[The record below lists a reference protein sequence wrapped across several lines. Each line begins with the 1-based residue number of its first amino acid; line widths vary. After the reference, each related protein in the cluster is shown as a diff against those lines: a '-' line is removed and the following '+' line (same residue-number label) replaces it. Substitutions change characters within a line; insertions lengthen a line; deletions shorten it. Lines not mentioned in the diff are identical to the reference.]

1 MLLVLLLLGGLF
13 TVLTLREEP
22 AEGAG
27 AVDSVLRQVGPRA
40 AEAKGAGIVVVAGEG
55 AEDEAFVQA
64 LTRRLP
70 DETGLSPSAVARQ
83 PAEAREKLAAQP
95 KSVVIASA
103 RAAGWTVLDARR
115 GDTVVP
121 QSGKRSI
128 FLTSRNLLNITNQ
141 IAVIAI
147 LALGMTM
154 VIIVRGID
162 LSVGSL
168 IALSAVVTT
177 WLIARHLGGSSA
189 SLGGM
194 VLAGAAGIGVGA
206 LAGACSGALVAWWRV
221 PAFIAT
227 LAMMLVAGGAAFKI
241 SGGESINQVPAS
253 FNWLGLQ
260 ATAGI
265 PHTVWLL
272 ALVAIVAHIFMTRT
286 VLGRHI
292 YASGGNPE
300 AARFSG
306 ISLGRVRLIVFTLC
320 GGFAGLGGV
329 VVASQFNSGTP
340 TYGQL
345 AELDAI
351 AAAVVGGTSLEGGRG
366 TILGTLIGALII
378 AVIRNGMNLTGVDPY
393 AQKIWLGLVI
403 LGAVLLDRRTG
414 PGGRKTA

>member
-1 MLLVLLLLGGLF
+1 MVLVLLLLGGLF
-13 TVLTLREEP
+13 TVLTLRDEP

-27 AVDSVLRQVGPRA
+27 AVDSILRQVAPVVEKA
-40 AEAKGAGIVVVAGEG
+40 ASAGLVVVAGEG
-55 AEDEAFVQA
+55 GEDEAFVAA
-64 LTRRLP
+64 LLRRLA
-70 DETGLSPSAVARQ
+70 EEKSLTAVAVARQ
-83 PAEAREKLAAQP
+83 PAEAREKLSAQP
-95 KSVVIASA
+95 DAVVIASA
-103 RAAGWTVLDARR
+103 RAAAWTVVDARR
-115 GDTVVP
+115 DGLIVP
-121 QSGKRSI
+121 QSGKRSV

-177 WLIARHLGGSSA
+177 WLMARHLGGPSTGV
-189 SLGGM
+189 GGM
-194 VLAGAAGIGVGA
+194 VVAGTAGVAVGA
-206 LAGACSGALVAWWRV
+206 VAGACSGALVAWWRV

-260 ATAGI
+260 ATAGV

-272 ALVAIVAHIFMTRT
+272 ALVALAAHVFMTRT
-286 VLGRHI
+286 VIGRHI

-306 ISLGRVRLIVFTLC
+306 ISLGRIRLIVFTFC
-320 GGFAGLGGV
+320 GGLAGLGGV
-329 VVASQFNSGTP
+329 VVASQFTSGTP

-366 TILGTLIGALII
+366 NIPGTLIGALII

-403 LGAVLLDRRTG
+403 LGAVLLDRRPNISG
-414 PGGRKTA
+414 KIGG